1 MYIGLDP
8 KGGGYCTLTGP
19 EGGGYCTW
27 DCTPRVLGK
36 NKPHKKG
43 VYLMSELSNDT
54 GFNILAKTSGESANV
69 LQR

>member
-43 VYLMSELSNDT
+43 VYLMGELSNDT